1 MQNRIAT
8 ARGREKLDLIL
19 QFFQDS
25 KSSFADQ
32 KEPQLLERYAR
43 EALALAR
50 QLHDR
55 RAEALSEKHL
65 AHLEFLGMRYDPALE
80 GCYRSRRA
88 FKELGDQNS
97 EADVEKEIGA
107 IFSSVFHVFSDYGR
121 AGEFYATNLALARQ
135 HQDLPGITRALIDLA
150 NVCHA
155 RGDFQKAIPLFLEA
169 LQKGERLDV
178 FPDAGDILTRLG
190 DIYLKR
196 AILPLR

>member
-1 MQNRIAT
+1 MISKKTVYLSLFLLFFTLSGSADMQSRIAA

-19 QFFQDS
+19 QFLQNPQPS
-25 KSSFADQ
+25 KADQ
-32 KEPQLLERYAR
+32 KEPQLLERCAR

-88 FKELGDQNS
+88 FKELGDHNS

-121 AGEFYATNLALARQ
+121 AGRVLCDESRPGPAAPGPARNYESP
-135 HQDLPGITRALIDLA
+135 DRSGECLLRPGRFPKSD
-150 NVCHA
+150 
-155 RGDFQKAIPLFLEA
+155 PLVPGSPA
-169 LQKGERLDV
+169 SGRT
-178 FPDAGDILTRLG
+178 A
-190 DIYLKR
+190 
-196 AILPLR
+196 